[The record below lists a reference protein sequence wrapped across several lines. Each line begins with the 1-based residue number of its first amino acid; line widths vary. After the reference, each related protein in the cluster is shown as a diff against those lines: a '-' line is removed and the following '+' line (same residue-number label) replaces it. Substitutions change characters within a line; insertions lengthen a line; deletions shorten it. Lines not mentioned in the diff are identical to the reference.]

1 MPRGICGACPAPADR
16 PVGGEAAFPTR
27 ASVQE
32 TEAYAEYL
40 SRKPAMADIVAM
52 AGWINPRNQNPAYD
66 ACANLWRTAL
76 YEIFNNNAPI
86 QETLDQLAVEIQET
100 LDDQ

>member
-1 MPRGICGACPAPADR
+1 MFHLTKY
-16 PVGGEAAFPTR
+16 E
-27 ASVQE
+27 
-32 TEAYAEYL
+32 EYL
-40 SRKPAMADIVAM
+40 ARKPEMKNIVSM
-52 AGWINPRNQNPAYD
+52 SSWINPRNQNPAYD